1 VQVRVCASRSAG
13 AKRSAI
19 QFRFYSATEQ
29 VILKLRSGPWY
40 SLAREFW
47 REDRMRQNFLK
58 VLLGVALLCGGLAI
72 AQKPV
77 QNVNPNR
84 HPNLAAAQRLS
95 EQAYNK
101 IIAAQDANE
110 WDMQGH
116 AQKAKELLEQANQQL
131 KLAAEAANKNHK

>member
-1 VQVRVCASRSAG
+1 
-13 AKRSAI
+13 
-19 QFRFYSATEQ
+19 
-29 VILKLRSGPWY
+29 
-40 SLAREFW
+40 
-47 REDRMRQNFLK
+47 MRQNFLK

-101 IIAAQDANE
+101 IVAAQEANE